1 MGLPEN
7 PMAPQEG
14 FLEGKAEG
22 LRAAFLP
29 PWGAARLKSEPREGA
44 SGKVLGTQRQTR
56 QTQHRARSPSGEA
69 KAAQTIMNNA
79 LNNDKQAEGWEGRS
93 QGPDLCRGH
102 RTAFRGGVPEDQGWL
117 TR

>member
-44 SGKVLGTQRQTR
+44 
-56 QTQHRARSPSGEA
+56 
-69 KAAQTIMNNA
+69 
-79 LNNDKQAEGWEGRS
+79 
-93 QGPDLCRGH
+93 
-102 RTAFRGGVPEDQGWL
+102 
-117 TR
+117 